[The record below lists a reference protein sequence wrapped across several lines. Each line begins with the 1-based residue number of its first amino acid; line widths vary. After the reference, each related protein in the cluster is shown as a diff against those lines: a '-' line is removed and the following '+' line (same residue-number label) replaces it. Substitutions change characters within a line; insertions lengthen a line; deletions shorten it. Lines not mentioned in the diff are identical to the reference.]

1 MEKKKKVVIGMSGG
15 VDSSV
20 AAYLLKEQG
29 YDVIG
34 VTMQIWQ
41 EDNEFEERE
50 GGCCSLSAV
59 DDARRV
65 AHRLEIPFYVMN
77 FRDSFKEKVID
88 YFVQEYIDGKTP
100 NPCIAC
106 NKYLKFDEL
115 LMKAKGIGADYVATG
130 HYAKIEKNEDGRN
143 LLIRSDDDRKDQT
156 YALYNFTQEQLEHT
170 LMPCGEYTKD
180 KIREIAKEIG
190 LAVHNKKDSEEICF
204 IPDNNHGRYIKEA
217 RPLEVIPGNF
227 VDKNGNVL
235 GEHKGIVYYTIG
247 QRKGLG
253 IALGRPVF
261 VTDINPV
268 TNEVVL
274 GPEIDIFK
282 TALVAK
288 DINLISIEKLEG
300 DMEVEAKVRYSG
312 RPSDAILSP
321 MEDGKIKVTFKEKQR
336 AITKGQ
342 SVVFYQGNVVVGG
355 GIIETIL

>member
-1 MEKKKKVVIGMSGG
+1 MNKKVVVGMSGG

-20 AAYLLKEQG
+20 AAYLLKEAG

-41 EDNEFEERE
+41 EDKEFEERE

-65 AHRLEIPFYVMN
+65 ADKLGIPFYVLN
-77 FRDSFKEKVID
+77 FRESFKEKVID
-88 YFVQEYIDGKTP
+88 YFVDEYIEGKTP

-106 NKYLKFDEL
+106 NKHLKFDEL
-115 LMKAKGIGADYVATG
+115 LRRAQGIGADYVATG
-130 HYAKIEKNEDGRN
+130 HYAKIACEDGRYT
-143 LLIRSDDDRKDQT
+143 LVRSDDDRKDQT
-156 YALYNFTQEQLEHT
+156 YALYNMTQYQLEHT

-180 KIREIAKEIG
+180 RIREIAKEIG

-204 IPDNNHGRYIKEA
+204 IPDNNHGNYITLAK
-217 RPLEVIPGNF
+217 PGSVKKGKF
-227 VDKNGNVL
+227 VDKYGNVL

-268 TNEVVL
+268 TDEVIL
-274 GPEIDIFK
+274 GPEEDIFK
-282 TALVAK
+282 TELIAK
-288 DINLISIEKLEG
+288 DLNFIAFDKLEG
-300 DMEVEAKVRYSG
+300 EIQVEAKIRYSAK
-312 RPSDAILSP
+312 P
-321 MEDGKIKVTFKEKQR
+321 GKATIIPCGDDRVKVVFDEKQR

-342 SVVFYQGNVVVGG
+342 SVVFYNGNNVVGG
-355 GIIETIL
+355 GIVEVIC

>member
-1 MEKKKKVVIGMSGG
+1 MNKKVVIGMSGG

-20 AAYLLKEQG
+20 AAYLLKEAG

-41 EDNEFEERE
+41 EDKEYEERE

-65 AHRLEIPFYVMN
+65 ADKIGIPFYVLN

-88 YFVQEYIDGKTP
+88 YFVDEYLEGKTP

-106 NKYLKFDEL
+106 NKHLKFDEL
-115 LMKAKGIGADYVATG
+115 LRKAQGIGADYVATG
-130 HYAKIEKNEDGRN
+130 HYAKIEERDGRFQ
-143 LLIRSDDDRKDQT
+143 LIRSDDSRKDQT
-156 YALYNFTQEQLEHT
+156 YALYNLTQEQLSHT

-180 KIREIAKEIG
+180 RIREIAKEIG

-204 IPDNNHGRYIKEA
+204 IPDNNHGRYITIAKPGQVKE
-217 RPLEVIPGNF
+217 GNF
-227 VDKNGNVL
+227 IDKNGNIL
-235 GEHKGIVYYTIG
+235 GRHKGIVYYTIG

-261 VTDINPV
+261 VTDINPM

-274 GPEIDIFK
+274 GPEEDIFK
-282 TALVAK
+282 TDLIAK
-288 DINLISIEKLEG
+288 EVNFISIDKLNG
-300 DMEVEAKVRYSG
+300 PLEVEAKVRYSG
-312 RPSDAILSP
+312 KPAKAIISP
-321 MEDGKIKVTFKEKQR
+321 YGEDKVKVSFEEKQR

-342 SVVFYQGNVVVGG
+342 SVVFYSGDIVVGG
-355 GIIETIL
+355 GIIEGLV

>member
-41 EDNEFEERE
+41 EDKDYTERE

-65 AHRLEIPFYVMN
+65 ANKIGIPFYVMN
-77 FRDSFKEKVID
+77 SRDSFKEKVID

-106 NKYLKFDEL
+106 NKHLKFDEL
-115 LMKAKGIGADYVATG
+115 LRKAQGIGADYVATG
-130 HYAKIEKNEDGRN
+130 HYAKIEQDENGRYQ
-143 LLIRSDDDRKDQT
+143 LIRSEDDRKDQT
-156 YALYNFTQEQLEHT
+156 YALYNFTQEQLAHT
-170 LMPCGEYTKD
+170 LMPCGGYTKD

-190 LAVHNKKDSEEICF
+190 LSVYNKKDSEEICF
-204 IPDNNHGRYIKEA
+204 IPDNNHGRYISEA
-217 RPLEVIPGNF
+217 RPLEVVPGNF
-227 VDKNGNVL
+227 VDKNGNIL
-235 GEHKGIVYYTIG
+235 GQHKGIVYYTIG

-253 IALGRPVF
+253 IAFGKPMF
-261 VTDINPV
+261 VIEINAKKN
-268 TNEVVL
+268 TVVL
-274 GPEIDIFK
+274 GDNEDLFNKVVI
-282 TALVAK
+282 AK
-288 DINLISIEKLEG
+288 DVNLIAFDEITEPVR
-300 DMEVEAKVRYSG
+300 VEAKIRYSAK
-312 RPSDAILSP
+312 PSPATVYKIDNN
-321 MEDGKIKVTFKEKQR
+321 KIKIVFDEPQR

-342 SVVFYQGNVVVGG
+342 SVVMYNGDVVVGG
-355 GIIETIL
+355 GIIC